1 MGFFESLFKVLTF
14 GLFTLLQDWLAPE
27 TPSEAIK
34 TEKNGSNKPIPV
46 NYGENILGAIKI
58 HKYVTD
64 TPEESDND
72 LLHIIAVFCEG
83 EVESVDELFF
93 NEISENDKKFNGGR
107 LAGSKWYEKHVYTGT
122 PSQPASAAAVSG
134 IPNWTIDHK
143 LSGLCYAY
151 IVLQLPFE
159 ESEERRDVWRGEPQI
174 TARIK
179 GKKVYDPR
187 TATTAFSANPAL
199 CIRDFITNPI
209 YGLGLPESFVV
220 DSEIVRIANAC
231 DEGVSTTQTI
241 TEYIVDPEP
250 GSTPIPQTTTTTV
263 NHPRFSCNLV
273 LQTKD
278 NPLEN
283 FNKILR
289 TFRGI
294 AQDMTSSA
302 KLSYETTI
310 EETYGVGTTV
320 DDLFHFNADT
330 MLDDFEFDS
339 GDIKDRFNVVEVKFR
354 NRLKE
359 FEEDSVFYP
368 DDSDPLKAQWLA
380 EDNGIEQKGDF
391 NVSGITSKAE
401 ALQWAEI
408 VAKRSRFNKSVSV
421 TGMPIT
427 IKVEVGD
434 IVAVDSQMNGWTKK
448 PFRVMEKE
456 LQDDDSVSF
465 KLREHEDAIYPWSG
479 RSFSDTIGG
488 TWLGDPNNLAAVTG
502 ITLTPDPTL
511 SKTGTLS
518 WLYGANAFI
527 RGYQVRLKDG
537 AGNLI
542 YDVQRPSRSWLVP
555 LIDAGSYVAEVY
567 AVSTTGATSPTAA
580 YAFTLAA
587 PVQPSSITLTPRD
600 WEIEAAAQL
609 AGIGLGTVF
618 EYDIVE
624 GDGTGY
630 TPASKGRAST
640 FTFTGLLPDT
650 LYTVFA
656 RAINAYGISAWI
668 SASATTM
675 NTGAQVEWI
684 VEPIQE
690 DLDWLNSELDGV
702 DALLEQVAQDISE
715 IGDRKAVDNNLTT
728 ARSDISKLNNETL
741 PTLQNELDAAEAD
754 ILTLEGKFP
763 ITETSI
769 SDSAISTPKLAAN
782 AVTAAKIIA
791 GAVTT
796 DKMTANSIN
805 GDRIA
810 ANTLA
815 AAKIIANSIT
825 AAQIAADTITGN
837 EIAANTITASEIA
850 ALTITA
856 AQIAAE
862 TITGN
867 KIVARTIGA
876 DRLVAN
882 SITADEIAA
891 LTITAAEIEAGAIVA
906 DKIDAGAVTADKLN
920 ATAIYGKRQVLT
932 SGNISVVTDPGAVE
946 LTSDL
951 VMWVGDSANTTPAS
965 RTKNNSLFYIGSDNT
980 VSSNISGGRTSGQ
993 LIATSNSG
1001 GGSPSTTRSF
1011 TMKSNRGQVELTGL
1025 TGWVNIT
1032 SGLSFSGNIELLFM
1046 DFSIRNV
1053 TSNTVLSTRRIPM
1066 TYDASTGS
1074 AYTNEN
1080 NVVFLAEDDLSATN
1094 YADSREYRIE
1104 MKPVWTGSGSITGT
1118 WPTSAAAGIS
1128 HPKVK
1133 AYQFVVTF

>member
-1 MGFFESLFKVLTF
+1 MGFFESLFKILTF

-34 TEKNGSNKPIPV
+34 TEKNGSNKPVPV
-46 NYGENILGAIKI
+46 NYGDNILGAIKI

-93 NEISENDKKFNGGR
+93 NEISENDKKFTGGR
-107 LAGSKWYEKHVYTGT
+107 LAGGKWYSKDVYTGA
-122 PSQPASAAAVSG
+122 PNQPASAAAVSG

-159 ESEERRDVWRGEPQI
+159 ESDERREVWKGEPQI

-187 TATTAFSANPAL
+187 TLTTAYSANPSL

-241 TEYIVDPEP
+241 TQYSVPTLP
-250 GSTPIPQTTTTTV
+250 GERPVPSTTTTVV

-273 LQTKD
+273 LQTEN

-283 FNKILR
+283 FNKLLR
-289 TFRGI
+289 TFRGV

-310 EETYGVGTTV
+310 EETYGTGTTV
-320 DDLFHFNADT
+320 DDLFHFNSDT

-359 FEEDSVFYP
+359 FEEDSVFFP
-368 DDSDPLKAQWLA
+368 ADSDQLKAQWLA

-427 IKVEVGD
+427 IMVEVGD

-456 LQDDDSVSF
+456 LQDDDSVAF

-502 ITLTPDPTL
+502 ITLTPDQTL

-518 WLYGANAFI
+518 WSYGANAFI
-527 RGYQVRLKDG
+527 RGYQVRLKDSL
-537 AGNLI
+537 GNVI
-542 YDVQRPSRSWLVP
+542 YDVRRPSKSWLVP

-567 AVSTTGATSPTAA
+567 AVSNTGATSPTAA

-609 AGIGLGTVF
+609 SGIGLGTVF
-618 EYDIVE
+618 EYDIVA

-630 TPASKGRAST
+630 APSSKGRAST

-650 LYTVFA
+650 LYTVYA

-668 SASATTM
+668 SASATTT

-684 VEPIQE
+684 VAPIQE
-690 DLDWLNSELDGV
+690 DLNWLNSELDGV
-702 DALLEQVAQDISE
+702 DALLEQVSQDISE
-715 IGDRKAVDNNLTT
+715 IGDRKRVADVVV
-728 ARSDISKLNNETL
+728 EVE
-741 PTLQNELDAAEAD
+741 QELAD
-754 ILTLEGKFP
+754 IAGLFP

-769 SDSAISTPKLAAN
+769 SDNAISTPKLQANSVTTEKLVALSITAGKIAALAVTADKIDAN
-782 AVTAAKIIA
+782 AVTAEK
-791 GAVTT
+791 
-796 DKMTANSIN
+796 
-805 GDRIA
+805 
-810 ANTLA
+810 
-815 AAKIIANSIT
+815 
-825 AAQIAADTITGN
+825 
-837 EIAANTITASEIA
+837 IA

-862 TITGN
+862 TITGD
-867 KIVARTIGA
+867 KVVARTIGA

-882 SITADEIAA
+882 SITAAEIAA
-891 LTITAAEIEAGAIVA
+891 LTITAAEISAGAINA
-906 DKIDAGAVTADKLN
+906 EKLTADAIDGKTITGALVRTAASPDSRVELQDDGTYMIWVGSGVKNDAN
-920 ATAIYGKRQVLT
+920 AT
-932 SGNISVVTDPGAVE
+932 
-946 LTSDL
+946 
-951 VMWVGDSANTTPAS
+951 
-965 RTKNNSLFYIGSDNT
+965 FYIKKNGT
-980 VSSNISGGRTSGQ
+980 GFIKGEFFQGQ
-993 LIATSNSG
+993 IVETRYGSNSG
-1001 GGSPSTTRSF
+1001 AEPVTATAVGHNSAGKTVEISGVVQGTDSATGDFGGVSRTLTVTIKRDTTTLATKTMTAVGDYDSGFNTTRWRYVY
-1011 TMKSNRGQVELTGL
+1011 NVLQLDTG
-1025 TGWVNIT
+1025 
-1032 SGLSFSGNIELLFM
+1032 
-1046 DFSIRNV
+1046 
-1053 TSNTVLSTRRIPM
+1053 TVDGV
-1066 TYDASTGS
+1066 TYDYSVTGDVDVG
-1074 AYTNEN
+1074 AAVLEVDFKTFEN
-1080 NVVFLAEDDLSATN
+1080 KL
-1094 YADSREYRIE
+1094 
-1104 MKPVWTGSGSITGT
+1104 
-1118 WPTSAAAGIS
+1118 
-1128 HPKVK
+1128 
-1133 AYQFVVTF
+1133 